1 MSRRTVAGL
10 FALGLAAAL
19 LVVAAVMPVPYVT
32 FRPGPTINVLA
43 PYDGKDIIQISGH
56 KVYKDDGALRMVT
69 VYPDGPD
76 DKLSFTTVLSG
87 WFSPSTAVLPHDAVY
102 PKGSTN
108 KSVQQESA
116 LQMTTSQDSATVAA
130 LDAAG
135 IKYTTSVL
143 VGQVDP
149 KGASA
154 GILKV
159 GDELLRVN
167 GVKITSPELVQQT
180 IRPLPDKSA
189 VTFELLR
196 KGKKMTLSVR
206 TRATDI
212 ELPAPT
218 KEQETCPDGSLV
230 PSETKKVSLIGIT
243 PAPRYKYPFDVKVSL
258 SDNIGG
264 PSAGM
269 MFALSIYDLLTPG
282 SLTGGKV
289 IAGSGEISED
299 GVVGAIGGIGQKL
312 VGAQRDGAHLFL
324 VAAENWEEAI
334 HSDYDKS
341 KLKLVKVHTLTD
353 ALKAINAYR
362 ENPDTAPKGCGG

>member
-10 FALGLAAAL
+10 LALGLAAAL
-19 LVVAAVMPVPYVT
+19 LVVAVVMPVPYVT

-43 PYDGKDIIQISGH
+43 PYDGKDIIQITGR

-69 VYPDGPD
+69 VYPTGPKE
-76 DKLSFTTVLSG
+76 KLSFATVLAG
-87 WFSPSTAVLPHDAVY
+87 WFSTSTAVLPRGAVY
-102 PKGSTN
+102 QKQDTA

-116 LQMTTSQDSATVAA
+116 LQMTTSQDNATVAA

-135 IKYTTSVL
+135 ITYKTSVL

-154 GILKV
+154 GVLEV
-159 GDELLRVN
+159 GDELLRIN
-167 GVKITSPELVQQT
+167 GTTITSPELVQKT
-180 IRPLPDKSA
+180 IRPLPDRSK
-189 VTFELLR
+189 VTFDLLR
-196 KGKKMTLSVR
+196 KGKKLTVSVR
-206 TRATDI
+206 TRASEI

-218 KEQETCPDGSLV
+218 KKQETCPDGSLV
-230 PSETKKVSLIGIT
+230 QTASKKVSLIGIT
-243 PAPRYKYPFDVKVSL
+243 PAPRYTYPFDVKVNL

-282 SLTGGKV
+282 SLTGGKI

-324 VAAENWEEAI
+324 VAAENWQEAI
-334 HSDYDKS
+334 HSDYDRS
-341 KLKLVKVHTLTD
+341 KLKLVKVHTIDD
-353 ALKAINAYR
+353 ALKAIKAYR
-362 ENPDTAPKGCGG
+362 ENPDAAPKGCS